1 MHSNPSLPSLG
12 VRHRVSGLNSTFTT
26 DSIAFA
32 SYIERSRAMISR
44 ARICDDQALLEKII
58 EGNSP
63 FELNPSAGS
72 TAGQHN
78 KYRRGILLIHGLT
91 DSPYSMRY
99 LAAFFQEQGFR
110 VMAILLPGHG
120 TQPGDLLEVTWQE
133 WAKAVSYGVEML
145 ASEVDEVFMGGL
157 SAGAALSIL
166 QCQRDDRIRGLFLF
180 SPALEV
186 SQKAAYA
193 NFHKL
198 YSGLKPSAKWVN
210 IMPDRDIY
218 KYESFPKNAAAQIH
232 ALIREIN
239 WQENMVSTPVF
250 IAASTDD
257 ATVNSDATLK
267 FFARTKNRNSR
278 MVLYCTDTQNI
289 SPTISGEILGRIP
302 SEKLEMVD
310 SVLSDK
316 RILSAAHTSIVLP
329 SGDAHYGEHG
339 DYANCLH
346 YYPDEPD
353 RYAACIANPES
364 TYLGEITSNNLQAGL
379 LRRLMYNPN
388 FDALKASMSRFIES
402 LP

>member
-1 MHSNPSLPSLG
+1 MQSNPPLPSLG
-12 VRHRVSGLNSTFTT
+12 ARHRVSGLNSTFAAE
-26 DSIAFA
+26 SIAFT
-32 SYIERSRAMISR
+32 SYIEGSREMISQ
-44 ARICDDQALLEKII
+44 ARICEDQALLEKIVD
-58 EGNSP
+58 GNSP
-63 FELNPSAGS
+63 FELKPSAGY
-72 TAGQHN
+72 TVGQHK

-120 TQPGDLLEVTWQE
+120 TRPGDLLEVTWQE
-133 WAKAVSYGVEML
+133 WAKAVSYGVESL
-145 ASEVDEVFMGGL
+145 VSEVDEIYLGGL

-166 QCQRDDRIRGLFLF
+166 QCQRDDRIRGQFLF

-210 IMPDRDIY
+210 ILPDRDVY

-232 ALIREIN
+232 ALIRKIN
-239 WQENMVSTPVF
+239 WQDNPLSIPVF
-250 IAASTDD
+250 VAASTDD
-257 ATVNSDATLK
+257 ATVNSDATLD
-267 FFARTKNRNSR
+267 FFARTEHQSSKL
-278 MVLYCTDTQNI
+278 VLYATDIHNI
-289 SPTISGEILGRIP
+289 PP
-302 SEKLEMVD
+302 NFSEDKLEIVN
-310 SVLSDK
+310 SAIPDK

-329 SGDAHYGEHG
+329 PDDAHYGEYG

-346 YYPDEPD
+346 YYPDEMD
-353 RYAACIANPES
+353 RYATCIVNPES
-364 TYLGEITSNNLQAGL
+364 ANSGEITSNNLEAGL
-379 LRRLMYNPN
+379 LCRLMYNPN
-388 FDALKASMSRFIES
+388 FEALLASMRLFLAS